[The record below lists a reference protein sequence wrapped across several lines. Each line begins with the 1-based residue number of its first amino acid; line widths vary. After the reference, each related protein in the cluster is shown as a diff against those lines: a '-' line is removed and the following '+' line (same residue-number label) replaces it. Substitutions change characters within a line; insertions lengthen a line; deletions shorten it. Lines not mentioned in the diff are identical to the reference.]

1 MRRSHSRASMV
12 IIINIDIYDIFA
24 LGMMTSSAAWT
35 SSCFNLTICIYKF
48 LSISRRRRN
57 LNPLHV
63 RRQAR
68 TEDVVADD
76 APALVR
82 HMDLHIRYVFVECGR
97 KHVLDGST
105 DFLLRHP
112 SWRPNATENF
122 PNDILVGFPSGLR
135 NTARPY
141 EDVIARQTALFYP
154 YEHNLDFI
162 IIFMF
167 PIARQPHWIILHFPA
182 NCSISLCVFPNR
194 QFNYNYL
201 VRTLGM
207 FTFLVV

>member
-1 MRRSHSRASMV
+1 
-12 IIINIDIYDIFA
+12 
-24 LGMMTSSAAWT
+24 
-35 SSCFNLTICIYKF
+35 
-48 LSISRRRRN
+48 
-57 LNPLHV
+57 
-63 RRQAR
+63 
-68 TEDVVADD
+68 VADD

-141 EDVIARQTALFYP
+141 EDVIARQTTLFYP

-167 PIARQPHWIILHFPA
+167 PIANWYSQPHWIILHFPV
-182 NCSISLCVFPNR
+182 NCSISLCVFS
-194 QFNYNYL
+194 QTVSL
-201 VRTLGM
+201 IIIILSVVRTLGM